1 MCYPSP
7 GPRCSSHAEAA
18 VKTAQVEY
26 KTALDTK
33 DPEKCMEALS
43 KFNKAKEDYYMT
55 PRGQKYLINKI
66 RKDGDP
72 TGELQFQ
79 QEFGKMARD
88 EALDKAKSMKLQD
101 SHTEANLAEARA
113 RKLDRLHA
121 EKENLAKET
130 LAAENAARKARG
142 QMPVS
147 KLQNLSLDK
156 PTAGY
161 SSYDASLTPQA
172 SDLDRV
178 AASVDAIANGANTSG
193 ALGESFKVT
202 ARDANYYANAAEY
215 IGLVR
220 KGESMDGVHEYELTE
235 NGHIFK
241 SADAATRVEMLKE
254 LANTTPL
261 MKAYHE
267 SGKDRSKLEEA
278 IRDNG
283 GYEETVAKRRA
294 SALVSWDRK
303 LNSPEFVNTVRDSS
317 EQAQTLSLVAA
328 ENLRKQRADKLLKQ
342 PVERSYGVCNSC
354 YTTLPAT
361 GVCNNCED

>member
-18 VKTAQVEY
+18 VKTAQVDY
-26 KTALDTK
+26 KAALATK
-33 DPEKCMEALS
+33 DPDKCMEALT

-55 PRGQKYLINKI
+55 PRGQRYLMEKI
-66 RKDGDP
+66 RKTGDP

-79 QEFGKMARD
+79 QEFGKMARE
-88 EALDKAKSMKLQD
+88 EALDKAKSLKLQD
-101 SHTEANLAEARA
+101 SHTEAELAEARA
-113 RKLDRLHA
+113 RKLDRKHA
-121 EKENLAKET
+121 EKMNLAKEK
-130 LAAENAARKARG
+130 LDAENAVRKARG

-178 AASVDAIANGANTSG
+178 AASVDAISNGAITSG
-193 ALGESFKVT
+193 SLGESFNVT

-220 KGESMDGVHEYELTE
+220 KGESVDGVHEYELTE

-241 SADAATRVEMLKE
+241 SADAPTRVEMLKE

-267 SGKDRSKLEEA
+267 SGKDRAKLEEA

-283 GYEETVAKRRA
+283 YEDTVAKRRA
-294 SALVSWDRK
+294 SALISWDRK
-303 LNSPEFVNTVRDSS
+303 LNSPEFVSTVKNSS
-317 EQAQTLSLVAA
+317 EQAKTLSLVAA
-328 ENLRKQRADKLLKQ
+328 ENLRKERANKLLKQ

-354 YTTLPAT
+354 FTTLPAT